1 MNHNKYIISFFIVFI
16 LSIIITFSPVM
27 ASLYDTDSSDSKINT
42 IFELV
47 SDNSAFIE
55 IEDKATLEKK
65 LIEFNSQERSVTIQ
79 LTLKNT
85 ASEEV
90 KELPSEV
97 TLVIDDSSSMTR
109 PANGTTRKDLVFQS
123 AKTLVN
129 KLFDKNPSINISI
142 VSFSSLNAAEGETEG
157 TINDAKLQIGLSNDR
172 TAVLSAID
180 NIVSDGPRTNIDA
193 GLQVAKTT
201 FSSEQNRK
209 YIILLTDG
217 VPNNAV
223 GGIYGRFSGETATR
237 TINTINSLKSSNINL
252 ITMMTGIDNKLET
265 STNKTYQELAQ
276 EVFGTPENPTYGS
289 FHYISDDQIEDVI
302 TNNIYNELFV
312 TVDNSVKNIVVTD
325 TFPQEIVDNFNFEYV
340 ASPNIGNVS
349 AEIDKTN
356 NTITWNVEVLNPGE
370 VATLSY
376 KLILKDDYSKEI
388 VDKVLP
394 TNEDLKIDYTIDGE
408 DGSQNTPDSP
418 EVIVKEEIPEEPSDN
433 NTINNVIINNTI
445 TPPSNN
451 IVDNT
456 VAPTPLP
463 QTGINNTLMYI
474 GLFSLVSFSF
484 IAYAKSEAK
493 RS

>member
-223 GGIYGRFSGETATR
+223 GGI
-237 TINTINSLKSSNINL
+237 
-252 ITMMTGIDNKLET
+252 
-265 STNKTYQELAQ
+265 
-276 EVFGTPENPTYGS
+276 
-289 FHYISDDQIEDVI
+289 
-302 TNNIYNELFV
+302 
-312 TVDNSVKNIVVTD
+312 
-325 TFPQEIVDNFNFEYV
+325 
-340 ASPNIGNVS
+340 
-349 AEIDKTN
+349 
-356 NTITWNVEVLNPGE
+356 
-370 VATLSY
+370 
-376 KLILKDDYSKEI
+376 
-388 VDKVLP
+388 
-394 TNEDLKIDYTIDGE
+394 
-408 DGSQNTPDSP
+408 
-418 EVIVKEEIPEEPSDN
+418 
-433 NTINNVIINNTI
+433 
-445 TPPSNN
+445 
-451 IVDNT
+451 
-456 VAPTPLP
+456 
-463 QTGINNTLMYI
+463 
-474 GLFSLVSFSF
+474 
-484 IAYAKSEAK
+484 
-493 RS
+493 